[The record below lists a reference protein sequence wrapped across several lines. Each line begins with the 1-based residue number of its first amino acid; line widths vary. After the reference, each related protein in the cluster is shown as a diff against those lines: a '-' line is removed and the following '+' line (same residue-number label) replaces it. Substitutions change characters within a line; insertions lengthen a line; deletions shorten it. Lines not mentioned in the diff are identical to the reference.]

1 MMCSARNPSSL
12 IFVPFSLLLAWK
24 IPFRFTSTFNVN
36 VCSLALDV
44 FSFNTYPFLQPLN
57 RQENYAPYNNVKDIA
72 AASATE
78 ENVSED
84 EKSCDESTTLLFNV
98 SGALEESKQES
109 PAEDQKEKEDEPE
122 KETDEMI

>member
-1 MMCSARNPSSL
+1 M
-12 IFVPFSLLLAWK
+12 
-24 IPFRFTSTFNVN
+24 
-36 VCSLALDV
+36 
-44 FSFNTYPFLQPLN
+44 QPLS
-57 RQENYAPYNNVKDIA
+57 RQENYAPCNNVKDIA

-109 PAEDQKEKEDEPE
+109 PAEDQKEEEDEPE
-122 KETDEMI
+122 KETDEMIKTQVSFRIISKYSLRKMLPTFHEALAGFPEK